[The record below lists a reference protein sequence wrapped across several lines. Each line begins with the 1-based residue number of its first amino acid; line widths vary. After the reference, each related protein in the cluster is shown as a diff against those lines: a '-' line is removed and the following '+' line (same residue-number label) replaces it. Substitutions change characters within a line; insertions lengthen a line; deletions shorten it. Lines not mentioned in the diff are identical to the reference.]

1 MNGDVMENRRYIYNS
16 EKDVPYFC
24 KWGLGQITGGEHIS
38 RLARREASAIGKT
51 LIEEVL
57 PSAKL
62 ERRRYKINYN
72 QAIFSGNTCYTGNK

>member
-16 EKDVPYFC
+16 EKDVPHFC

-38 RLARREASAIGKT
+38 SLVET